1 MSSNVN
7 FVFEKVCSMA
17 THFKFKPAEHINNT
31 ERPRKFGASRTAIRG
46 ATSRSGAKGLLVSEG
61 GCGLIVPS
69 SPTWFS
75 IYLNGIK
82 HLKPVPFAL
91 LRLAQ

>member
-1 MSSNVN
+1 MVTQ
-7 FVFEKVCSMA
+7 FE
-17 THFKFKPAEHINNT
+17 FKPAEHINNT
-31 ERPRKFGASRTAIRG
+31 VRPKKFGANRTAIRG
-46 ATSRSGAKGLLVSEG
+46 ATSRLGAERLLVSEG
-61 GCGLIVPS
+61 GCGLIVPL

-91 LRLAQ
+91 LWPAQ